1 MNKLEYGTTS
11 PPPVDGRATLMMPHP
26 ERVFLNRQMSWHP
39 KDAGE
44 FSPWMQM
51 FVNARKWVG

>member
-1 MNKLEYGTTS
+1 MGITGLTS
-11 PPPVDGRATLMMPHP
+11 SDGRATLMMPHP

-39 KDAGE
+39 KGAGE